1 MWQTLMDQFSS
12 NAFLSG
18 GLILG
23 IAGSLLVYLRSLPLY
38 IYGWLKRRIV
48 TEIDI
53 PDRDEAFKW
62 VNYWLSQHPYKK
74 RCRWWTVSTKR
85 QRDDDTDDALHHGVR
100 PRASKI
106 ILSPAPGIHLLFYRR
121 RLMILYRSRKDSAAV
136 GKGSAASAM
145 GIQETFTIKLFSR
158 NKQIAFDLITEARDL
173 ANPSD
178 CNRIKILRPEYNEWV
193 ELAKRLPRPF
203 DSVVLADNI
212 GENLL
217 EDVRHFID
225 SETWYNERG
234 IPYRRGYLLS
244 GPPGNGKTSI
254 VTAISSELHL
264 DICILN
270 LSTTSLTD
278 ERLSELMANVPLHSI
293 VLVEDVDCVFKERK
307 KNDEHD
313 NITFS
318 GFLNAIDGVM
328 ASEGRI
334 LFMTTN
340 SRDKLDI
347 ALTRPGRV
355 DVDLL
360 IDNATKKQAST
371 LFIKFFPGHEFLAEA
386 FGSKVADM
394 EISMAT
400 LQGILVKNKHDPDA
414 VLAQNL
420 QLK

>member
-1 MWQTLMDQFSS
+1 MWQTLMNQLTS

-23 IAGSLLVYLRSLPLY
+23 IAGSLLVYLRSIPGE
-38 IYGWLKRRIV
+38 IYGWCKRRIV

-62 VNYWLSQHPYKK
+62 MNYWLSQHPYKK

-85 QRDDDTDDALHHGVR
+85 QRDDDDDSPCSHR
-100 PRASKI
+100 PKTAKI
-106 ILSPAPGIHLLFYRR
+106 ILSPAPGVHFLLYKR
-121 RLMILYRSRKDSAAV
+121 RLMILYRERKDNAGG
-136 GKGSAASAM
+136 GKGISQATAL
-145 GIQETFTIKLFSR
+145 GYRETFTIKLFSR
-158 NKQIAFDLITEARDL
+158 NRQIALDLITEARDL
-173 ANPSD
+173 ANPID

-193 ELAKRLPRPF
+193 ELARRLPRPF
-203 DSVVLADNI
+203 ESVLLADRL
-212 GENLL
+212 GDRLL
-217 EDVRHFID
+217 EDVKTFID
-225 SETWYNERG
+225 AEAWYNERG

-254 VTAISSELHL
+254 VTAISSALHL

-293 VLVEDVDCVFKERK
+293 VLIEDVDCVFRERK
-307 KNDEHD
+307 KNDDRE

-328 ASEGRI
+328 SSEGRI

-340 SRDKLDI
+340 TREALDA

-355 DVDLL
+355 DVDV
-360 IDNATKKQAST
+360 IIGNANRKQAAD
-371 LFIKFFPGHEFLAEA
+371 LFTRFFPDHPFLADA
-386 FGSKVADM
+386 FGAKAVDSGV
-394 EISMAT
+394 SMAS
-400 LQGILVKNKHDPDA
+400 LQGILLKHKDDPEA
-414 VLAQNL
+414 ALAAQINNF
-420 QLK
+420 